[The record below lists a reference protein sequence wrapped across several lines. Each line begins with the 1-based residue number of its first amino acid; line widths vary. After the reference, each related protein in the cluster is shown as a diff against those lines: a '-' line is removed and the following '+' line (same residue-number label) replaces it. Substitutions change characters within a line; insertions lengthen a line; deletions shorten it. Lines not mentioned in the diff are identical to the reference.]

1 MKKWYQSKTLW
12 FSILFAL
19 VNVAGI
25 FGYAEFVPGDE
36 VVQYVNLGVSVV
48 VALLRVFTYQAVEI

>member
-12 FSILFAL
+12 FSVLFAI
-19 VNVAGI
+19 VNIAGI

-36 VVQYVNLGVSVV
+36 VAQYVSVGVSVI
-48 VALLRVFTYQAVEI
+48 VALLRVFTKEGVEI